1 MYMYAN
7 NQEASSHNDQV
18 TMTTEESPELQA
30 LRQELAKQAEA
41 VRCEFDH

>member
-1 MYMYAN
+1 MYAN
-7 NQEASSHNDQV
+7 IRGQSSHIYQV

-41 VRCEFDH
+41 VRCEFDR